1 MRGEKVTMNKDKTDI
16 TVETYDNIVKEY
28 ISYFQTK
35 NLNGKVQFQKEID
48 FICSKLNNGARI
60 LDVGCAIGDY
70 AKYLTEKCNNNFDV
84 IGIDSSKN
92 MIEVAKLNAPK
103 AKFEVMDI
111 RKLEFSKETFDVII
125 CFATLIHVN
134 DNECIKILDKFDE
147 ILRKDGLIAINV
159 MEWLNDEKE
168 IFEDEPFNPI
178 YKTYFNR
185 YKKEFFIEYFKNKNY
200 TILEFFD
207 NPLFNSS
214 KVKGRVADAN
224 QFSIMV
230 KKNEE

>member
-1 MRGEKVTMNKDKTDI
+1 MSKDKTDI
-16 TVETYDNIVKEY
+16 TIETYDNIVKEY
-28 ISYFQTK
+28 ISYFKTK
-35 NLNGKVQFQKEID
+35 NLNGKVQFQREID
-48 FICSKLNNGARI
+48 FMCSKLNNDARI

-70 AKYLTEKCNNNFDV
+70 PKYLTEKCNNNFDV

-92 MIEVAKLNAPK
+92 MIEVAKQNAPK
-103 AKFEVMDI
+103 AKFEVRDI
-111 RKLEFSKETFDVII
+111 RKLEFSKETFDAII

-147 ILRKDGLIAINV
+147 VLRKDGLIAINV

-168 IFEDEPFNPI
+168 IFEDEPFNPR

-185 YKKEFFIEYFKNKNY
+185 YKKEFFTEYFQNKNY
-200 TILEFFD
+200 TVLEFFD

-214 KVKGRVADAN
+214 KVKGKVSDSN
-224 QFSIMV
+224 QFSIIV
-230 KKNEE
+230 NKN